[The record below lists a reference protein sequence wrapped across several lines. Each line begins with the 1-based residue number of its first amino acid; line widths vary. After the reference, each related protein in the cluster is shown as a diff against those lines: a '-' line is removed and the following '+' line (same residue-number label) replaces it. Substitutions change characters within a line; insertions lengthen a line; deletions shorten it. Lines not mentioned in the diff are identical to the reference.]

1 MELDNTILTD
11 SSQYG
16 IYRLHV
22 YMKLKDLSDQFST
35 SGISEVSTLI
45 DRQFP
50 STKSYSISKFKFKLD
65 SLINDLRTAN
75 FEFKDDSDLTFLQGF
90 ISILEE
96 FSSSLSKFTL
106 EQTNMSKEVY
116 PEIMHIVSSESLEN
130 TFYVNFTLKNENIN
144 VEVLEMSNGSF
155 DAKVIAKSVNGKRLD
170 FEIVDEGNLYK
181 AIVNKIVSEVS
192 LQEEYKKKDYV
203 KDYLQNYYKV
213 TKKEDK
219 FYKLKNAHGTRL
231 SLPKEDFECIS
242 VKVGKVEGR
251 KALKEDVS
259 AGSVVATP
267 DGKGKV
273 QKVDGD
279 NVWVKV
285 DNVTKVG
292 DKSYPSGSVIA
303 YKNAS
308 LVKEGMTNI
317 DRVSSTKV
325 VVKYNSRVA
334 AFEAIAPVIDKF
346 INLAER
352 NSSDAILFLK
362 ANSVSVKG
370 LNESP
375 IQLDPD
381 ELEMLVGDVYELVKP
396 KADSL
401 GFGNLDH
408 YKLKGMVLD
417 YLNLGL
423 ASAKELA
430 DAIEQDMI
438 KFAGK

>member
-155 DAKVIAKSVNGKRLD
+155 D
-170 FEIVDEGNLYK
+170 FEK
-181 AIVNKIVSEVS
+181 
-192 LQEEYKKKDYV
+192 
-203 KDYLQNYYKV
+203 
-213 TKKEDK
+213 
-219 FYKLKNAHGTRL
+219 
-231 SLPKEDFECIS
+231 
-242 VKVGKVEGR
+242 
-251 KALKEDVS
+251 
-259 AGSVVATP
+259 
-267 DGKGKV
+267 
-273 QKVDGD
+273 
-279 NVWVKV
+279 
-285 DNVTKVG
+285 
-292 DKSYPSGSVIA
+292 
-303 YKNAS
+303 
-308 LVKEGMTNI
+308 
-317 DRVSSTKV
+317 
-325 VVKYNSRVA
+325 
-334 AFEAIAPVIDKF
+334 
-346 INLAER
+346 
-352 NSSDAILFLK
+352 
-362 ANSVSVKG
+362 
-370 LNESP
+370 
-375 IQLDPD
+375 
-381 ELEMLVGDVYELVKP
+381 
-396 KADSL
+396 
-401 GFGNLDH
+401 
-408 YKLKGMVLD
+408 
-417 YLNLGL
+417 
-423 ASAKELA
+423 
-430 DAIEQDMI
+430 
-438 KFAGK
+438 